1 ASRERARGVGGDERR
16 APALEAGFHL
26 RVGNP
31 LLLYPLAEAL
41 LDDVEVGDAVD
52 AHVRRGGG
60 ELRNDVARL
69 AAARERPVE
78 LDAAPG
84 VRQVGRLQD
93 LVRELDDRVPTE
105 LRVDARVRGLAAYR
119 QRRLADAA
127 RRQRDL
133 ACLRRQAR
141 LAG

>member
-1 ASRERARGVGGDERR
+1 ERR
-16 APALEAGFHL
+16 PSPLEAGLDL
-26 RVGNP
+26 RVGDP
-31 LLLYPLAEAL
+31 LLLHALAEAL
-41 LDDVEVGDAVD
+41 LDDVEVGDPVD

-60 ELRNDVARL
+60 ELRDDVARL

-84 VRQVGRLQD
+84 VRQLARLQD

-105 LRVDARVRGLAAYR
+105 LRVHARVRGLAAHR

-127 RRQRDL
+127 RRQRDPTFL
-133 ACLRRQAR
+133 QDRKSTR
-141 LAG
+141 LNSSHVAISYAV